1 MERLSLEGDFFD
13 CQLYG
18 GRLYMWTFNG
28 SLRVYNYTAIIR
40 EYIRRHDNN
49 HWGCFVNEGE
59 MSQAYISAANLR
71 RFLLYERDY
80 LTDEFPTGTEILG
93 GELYEANAK
102 GLFGC
107 KVPVYEKMLPVAKI
121 SDTPLVHVSGA
132 KRRGLV
138 CAGGSDGMFWMPTS
152 NEQRRLVQVSDRQT
166 IRASFC
172 SPGIYAHSSSGE
184 SYLLVRDGGL
194 YEVVVRERELYPAAE
209 ERAYGPKMTWSW
221 NNNFYIAEEH
231 KLKVYEY
238 VSATEPMR
246 LRDEVQF
253 FHWKGDFISAG
264 SSLCGTV
271 VELDNAI
278 CLFEDLH
285 REDGHCTIT
294 GPVTRWRM
302 YPRSKEF
309 PGHVH
314 IIFDDRMDIVVMN
327 DVVRRPIH
335 LKDGQRAQEVAA
347 IDDKRV

>member
-1 MERLSLEGDFFD
+1 MERLSLQGDFYD

-18 GRLYMWTFNG
+18 GRLYLWTFNG
-28 SLRVYNYTAIIR
+28 SLQVYHYPAIIR
-40 EYIRRHDNN
+40 EWALRKKGQSIN
-49 HWGCFVNEGE
+49 C
-59 MSQAYISAANLR
+59 QAYENDFSHVYLCTEELQ
-71 RFLLYERDY
+71 RFLIYERDY
-80 LTDEFPTGTEILG
+80 LTNEFPTGTEILA
-93 GELYEANAK
+93 GELFEANAK

-107 KVPVYEKMLPVAKI
+107 KVPVFEEMLPIVKI

-138 CAGGSDGMFWMPTS
+138 CSGGSDGMFWMQNY
-152 NEQRRLVQVSDRQT
+152 NEKRNLVQVSNLQT
-166 IRASFC
+166 IRAAFC
-172 SPGIYAHSSSGE
+172 SPGIYAHSSVSD
-184 SYLLVRDGGL
+184 SYLLVKDEDHYDVLRDQ
-194 YEVVVRERELYPAAE
+194 ELYQATE
-209 ERAYGPKMTWSW
+209 ERAYGPKMTWCR
-221 NNNFYIAEEH
+221 NNDFYIAEDH

-238 VSATEPMR
+238 VSASKPM
-246 LRDEVQF
+246 LLKDEIQF
-253 FHWKGDFISAG
+253 FYWKGDFVSAG
-264 SSLCGTV
+264 SSMCGTV